1 MNPPTFYGSKVDEDP
16 QEFVDEVYK
25 VLYIIGVTSS
35 DKAELAS
42 YQLKD
47 VAQTWY
53 VECRDNRSLRGC
65 SVTLEIFKV
74 AFLDR
79 FFPREMREEKVTEFM
94 YLRQG
99 GKSVHEFSLEFVKL
113 SKYAPSL
120 LCNPRDQMRHF
131 GDGGVGG
138 LTRGVPIGHAT

>member
-1 MNPPTFYGSKVDEDP
+1 M
-16 QEFVDEVYK
+16 
-25 VLYIIGVTSS
+25 LYVMGVTLSE
-35 DKAELAS
+35 KVELDS

-47 VAQTWY
+47 VDQTLY
-53 VECRDNRSLRGC
+53 VQWRDKRPLIVGL
-65 SVTLEIFKV
+65 VTLEIIIVDFQHQ
-74 AFLDR
+74 